1 MDPELFFWGF
11 VWTNANFVP
20 LFLIAELFILFVSIE
35 IVIVFDQF
43 GRKLQ
48 LPVDP
53 AADWKMMLNHKW
65 TDIHYLYLCSTDK
78 ICGLIFAP
86 HNTNV
91 TKWILCQNS
100 VKRNK
105 TAYIVNCHV
114 EQCQEYSTLQRW
126 INLSLIHLIR
136 VFFTLFPNYTN
147 RCKS

>member
-1 MDPELFFWGF
+1 M
-11 VWTNANFVP
+11 
-20 LFLIAELFILFVSIE
+20 I
-35 IVIVFDQF
+35 
-43 GRKLQ
+43 
-48 LPVDP
+48 
-53 AADWKMMLNHKW
+53 MNHKW

-126 INLSLIHLIR
+126 INLSLIHMIQLRHMTILSCGEKLLGMCWNFAPQTISAASATNMMFADR
-136 VFFTLFPNYTN
+136 LMKTSVPGIYLLLLSVFT
-147 RCKS
+147 